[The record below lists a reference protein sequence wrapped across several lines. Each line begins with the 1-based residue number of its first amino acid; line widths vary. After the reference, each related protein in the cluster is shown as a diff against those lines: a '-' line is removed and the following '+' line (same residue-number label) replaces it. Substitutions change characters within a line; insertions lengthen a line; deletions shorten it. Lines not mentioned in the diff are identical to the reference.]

1 MKLKVSKELFNFQ
14 YLMLLLKYI
23 QLAPVININIRFL
36 FLTSH
41 LSEIRYYN
49 NFDKKWLEAKDSSQ
63 NVNNRK
69 YV

>member
-1 MKLKVSKELFNFQ
+1 
-14 YLMLLLKYI
+14 MLLLKYI

>member
-23 QLAPVININIRFL
+23 QLAPVININIKFL

-41 LSEIRYYN
+41 LSESRYYN
-49 NFDKKWLEAKDSSQ
+49 DFDEKWLEAKDSSQ